1 MKAECLPSHHF
12 LTKNVVYQVSWRKP
26 RGVDCATRRKFKGTV
41 RMPVVGSK
49 QDHIT
54 RHLLPCGFRKMLIRC
69 EADLEL
75 LLMNNR
81 TYCAEIAQNIA
92 ASKR

>member
-1 MKAECLPSHHF
+1 
-12 LTKNVVYQVSWRKP
+12 
-26 RGVDCATRRKFKGTV
+26 
-41 RMPVVGSK
+41 MPVVGSK

-92 ASKR
+92 AAKR